1 MDLWLSMR
9 DGRTVP
15 LTGVTAVASIDTVGT
30 ATEFLGSSITSGS
43 PDVTVSSTA
52 GIIPGSNVYGPGIPT
67 GATVLSITSGTV
79 FVMSA
84 NATAT
89 IAGTL
94 TVTVTS
100 LTTADQKLLTINSG
114 WYRDQFDN
122 TTPLSYLS
130 TEVGSSTPVPLNAQS
145 AVTYVDPVTAT
156 PNAYGSVAFTAPLE
170 ASTSDELAHV
180 PLRQATWYE
189 SLWAFSCTVGPDTLS
204 LYERKYEVIAIG
216 NVAPTL

>member
-15 LTGVTAVASIDTVGT
+15 LTGVTAITSIDTVGT
-30 ATEFLGSSITSGS
+30 ATPFPASSITSGS
-43 PDVTVSSTA
+43 PNVTVSSTA
-52 GIIPGSNVYGPGIPT
+52 GIIPGSNVYGSGIPT

-94 TVTVTS
+94 TVTVTNLS
-100 LTTADQKLLTINSG
+100 TADQKLITINSG
-114 WYRDQFDN
+114 WYRDQFNN
-122 TTPLSYLS
+122 TTTLAYASGTS
-130 TEVGSSTPVPLNAQS
+130 AISAVAAQS
-145 AVTYVDPVTAT
+145 AIIYNDPVTVTSSAYSTTIEAELAAT
-156 PNAYGSVAFTAPLE
+156 
-170 ASTSDELAHV
+170 TSDELAHV

-189 SLWAFSCTVGPDTLS
+189 SLWVFSCTVGSDTLS
-204 LYERKYEVIAIG
+204 LYERKYEVLTMG
-216 NVAPTL
+216 NVAPSL